1 MKRKVQRGILHVIL
15 YTFVL
20 IMMVPLI
27 WLVVISFKTNREILT
42 QPLQLPST
50 WSFVNYKEA
59 LELLD
64 IFRLFLFFVILSIQ
78 DCINSRI

>member
-50 WSFVNYKEA
+50 WSFVITKRPWSCW
-59 LELLD
+59 
-64 IFRLFLFFVILSIQ
+64 IFFDYFSIPL
-78 DCINSRI
+78 

>member
-27 WLVVISFKTNREILT
+27 WLVVISSQIASASWTAAR
-42 QPLQLPST
+42 
-50 WSFVNYKEA
+50 
-59 LELLD
+59 
-64 IFRLFLFFVILSIQ
+64 
-78 DCINSRI
+78 